1 MRRPGKKEPE
11 TVQNMDNWKAV
22 YITPEKYLAE
32 MAGQMLR
39 DNGIEAVV
47 LDKLDSAYPSIG
59 HIEVMV
65 EKDKVPAAEQLIKE
79 FEP

>member
-1 MRRPGKKEPE
+1 MRRPEKKEPE
-11 TVQNMDNWKAV
+11 IVQNMDNWEAV

-32 MAGQMLR
+32 IAQQMLR
-39 DNGIEAVV
+39 DNGIESVV
-47 LDKLDSAYPSIG
+47 LDKRDSAYPSIG

-65 EKDKVPAAEQLIKE
+65 EKDKVPVAEQLIKE